1 MQISGKTSKPA
12 SAKDGGK
19 LKVAVLIPCHN
30 EALTVAP
37 VITGFRAAL
46 PDAAIYVYDN
56 NSTDET
62 LVIAR
67 ANGALIGREI
77 RQGKGHVVRRMFRDI
92 EADVFVLVDGD
103 ATYDAP
109 SAPRLIDALLDG
121 GYAMVVGAR
130 VTSEDLAYRL
140 GHQFGNR
147 VLTGFVAAVFGTGLR
162 DMLSGYRIFSR
173 RFVKSFPALSSGF
186 EIETELTVRALEL
199 ELPIIEIDT
208 PYFSRPEGS
217 VSKLNTWSDGLRIL
231 LTIVELY
238 RSERPLAFFSL
249 LGAALA
255 GLSILLSIPLIAT
268 YLETGLVPRIPTA
281 ILSTG
286 LMILAFLSVAVGFV
300 LDTVTRGRRE
310 VKLLAYLSHPA
321 PGRAPSTVDR

>member
-1 MQISGKTSKPA
+1 MKVSGNISEAAGSE
-12 SAKDGGK
+12 DGGP
-19 LKVAVLIPCHN
+19 LKVAVVIPCHN
-30 EALTVAP
+30 EALTVAQ
-37 VITGFRAAL
+37 VITDFRAAL
-46 PDAAIYVYDN
+46 PGAAIYVYDN
-56 NSTDET
+56 NSTDDT
-62 LVIAR
+62 VAIAVSNGAQIAR
-67 ANGALIGREI
+67 ET

-92 EADVFVLVDGD
+92 EADVYVLVDGD

-121 GYAMVVGAR
+121 GYAMVVGSR
-130 VTSEDLAYRL
+130 VTSEELAYRL

-147 VLTGFVAAVFGTGLR
+147 VLTGFVATVFGTGLR

-186 EIETELTVRALEL
+186 EIETELTVHALEL
-199 ELPIIEIDT
+199 ELPITEIDT

-249 LGAALA
+249 LGAGLA

-268 YLETGLVPRIPTA
+268 YFETGLVPRLPTA
-281 ILSTG
+281 VLSTG

-321 PGRAPSTVDR
+321 PGRAPRAN

>member
-1 MQISGKTSKPA
+1 MQPSSELAKPA
-12 SAKDGGK
+12 SAIASAH
-19 LKVAVLIPCHN
+19 LRVAVLIPCHN
-30 EALTVAP
+30 EALTVAQ
-37 VITGFRAAL
+37 VITDFRAAL
-46 PDAAIYVYDN
+46 PAAAIYVYDN
-56 NSTDET
+56 NSTDDT
-62 LVIAR
+62 VAIAVS
-67 ANGALIGREI
+67 NGAQTARET

-92 EADVFVLVDGD
+92 EADVYVLVDGD

-130 VTSEDLAYRL
+130 VTSEELAYRL

-147 VLTGFVAAVFGTGLR
+147 VLTGFVAFVFGTSLR

-173 RFVKSFPALSSGF
+173 PYVKSFPALSTGF
-186 EIETELTVRALEL
+186 EIETELTVHALEL

-217 VSKLNTWSDGLRIL
+217 VSKLNTWRDGFRIL

-249 LGAALA
+249 LGAVLA

-268 YLETGLVPRIPTA
+268 FVETGLVPRLPTA
-281 ILSTG
+281 VLSTG
-286 LMILAFLSVAVGFV
+286 LMILAFLSMAVGFV

-310 VKLLAYLSHPA
+310 VKLLGYLSHPA
-321 PGRAPSTVDR
+321 PGRAPRAV

>member
-1 MQISGKTSKPA
+1 MQRPGSISKPA
-12 SAKDGGK
+12 HADADDR

-30 EALTVAP
+30 EMLTVAQ
-37 VITGFRAAL
+37 VITDFRAAL
-46 PDAAIYVYDN
+46 PGADIYVYDN
-56 NSTDET
+56 NSTDDT
-62 LVIAR
+62 VAIAE
-67 ANGALIGREI
+67 ANGAQIARES

-121 GYAMVVGAR
+121 GFAMVVGSR
-130 VTSEDLAYRL
+130 VTTEDLAYRR

-162 DMLSGYRIFSR
+162 DMLSGYRIFSK

-186 EIETELTVRALEL
+186 EIETELTIHALDL
-199 ELPIIEIDT
+199 ELPITEIDT

-217 VSKLNTWSDGLRIL
+217 ISKLNTWSDGLRIL

-249 LGAALA
+249 LGSALA
-255 GLSILLSIPLIAT
+255 AMSILLSIPLIAT

-310 VKLLAYLSHPA
+310 VKLLAYLSYPVA
-321 PGRAPSTVDR
+321 SRAVRAE

>member
-1 MQISGKTSKPA
+1 MQTLDKPSTA
-12 SAKDGGK
+12 ARTDEDGQ

-30 EALTVAP
+30 EALTVAQ
-37 VITGFRAAL
+37 VINDFRAAL
-46 PDAAIYVYDN
+46 SGAAIYVYDN

-62 LVIAR
+62 LAVAK
-67 ANGALIGREI
+67 ANGAQIDRET

-92 EADVFVLVDGD
+92 EADIYVLVDGD

-121 GYAMVVGAR
+121 GYAMVVGSR
-130 VTSEDLAYRL
+130 VTSEELSYRL

-147 VLTGFVAAVFGTGLR
+147 VLTGFVASVFGTGLR

-173 RFVKSFPALSSGF
+173 RYVKSFPALSSGF
-186 EIETELTVRALEL
+186 EIETELTVHALEL

-217 VSKLNTWSDGLRIL
+217 VSKLNTWSDGIRIL

-249 LGAALA
+249 LGVTLA
-255 GLSILLSIPLIAT
+255 GLSVLLSIPLSAT
-268 YLETGLVPRIPTA
+268 YFETGLVPRIPTA

-310 VKLLAYLSHPA
+310 VKLLAFLSLPA
-321 PGRAPSTVDR
+321 PGRIPRAD